1 MEDFQSILPQHA
13 IGSNIRWWIGQIEE
27 KDTKYSNRFKV
38 RIVGKHIRGD
48 REQGIA
54 GVSTENLPWCHT
66 MLPVTTPYSD
76 GGTTGATA
84 NLEVGNWVMG
94 FFLDEDSQRPII
106 VGSVGHVS
114 KSTEEA
120 PSQHDNQSGEKGLEV
135 VADRDTNPNTM
146 QPADSSVSP
155 NLAGHP
161 PGVDEKSTSA
171 LISRLN
177 AENSETNPGGIKF
190 CVNVADPNCGGE
202 KDLGGQIE
210 TILGEMLKANQDS
223 GGQLGDF
230 LVSKA
235 TGQLYNYV
243 NGARKYIN
251 KIFQVVKTF
260 VARIKGEIVKKIKE
274 GIDKLVKALL
284 KPDSFLGDSL
294 KTVREFVNKLLE
306 NLGCSMADI
315 TSRLQNWLTNLLFN
329 YLYDVFKQAAC
340 QVDALVNGILN
351 EITSLLDGVL
361 GKILGP
367 LSSIL
372 GAIAAPLNLIGGV
385 INNIFKLLGI
395 SCDGPNQ
402 KCVKTTKVCVDC
414 GAEKK
419 KDFLDN
425 LLATLSDG
433 PLIEGSYT
441 CKDAN
446 SGIGAKNTKLTFVGG
461 SYRYKFKPSE
471 GGNESSKVS
480 ENDLVTYTVP
490 SSYRTREGRLATF
503 TVTRTGSLDKAS
515 SISYKTINGTAKSGS
530 DYFSRQGILG
540 FAPGQSTRSFTIQ
553 ILNDGIDE
561 GAEIFYIKFK
571 VSTGIYDSYFSSTKS
586 NTQLTTVYI
595 LQDENS
601 GGGDLGTEPIDVSIP
616 PARPVEDPDDD
627 DDDDEY
633 QPITQNPGDDTNNPP
648 FPVEDLPRDDD
659 DDDDEGSADPEYAV
673 TADKAEVGEGG
684 VVTYTITTRNV
695 DDGTILTYNLD
706 GATSEDNITS
716 ADIDGPMSGTFI
728 INESAATV
736 QVTIAEDEDD
746 TEENETLRFSIEETS
761 AFADVIIN
769 TNIDSED
776 SSEQTYSVVAN
787 KTSIA
792 EGETVVYTIVTT
804 NVDAGTILSYTLSG
818 SDITS
823 EDIEGGQLTGTFI
836 IDNNTALVS
845 VTAAEDGTV
854 ESTETLNFAIDE
866 TDASV
871 NVSIDTSLIQPSDPD
886 PEDPDPTDPDP
897 TDPDPTDPDPTD
909 PDTEDPTD
917 PGDPTSPRQNHIIN
931 LSVDKTVVKEGEF
944 VKYTVKTQNVA
955 PGTTFGYTL
964 FGFNITTEDILGGQ
978 LTGQF
983 TIDDVDYDSSINP
996 TGSSSFLKHDITVG
1010 IAEDSLIED
1019 DEVLIFALN
1028 GTGKQVSVLID
1039 VEDVGDTNDPGKDTK
1054 LPGSDIVIPFPDPNP
1069 QPPKPGDIDV
1079 NDPSDPLSP
1088 DPKSPGYEVI
1098 IDEPPFKEP
1107 KSGPP
1112 VIDEDGVIIEFPII
1126 DGGGPYV
1133 EPPIILVSGQGYGA
1147 SAIALLN
1154 DRGAVAELRI
1164 TNPGRGYVGELA
1176 ATSSNSCVIDSYTII
1191 RPGDGYTE
1199 QPQVFVN
1206 GEEGIAE
1213 AVIENGRVISL
1224 RVLDRTRVFDTYPV
1238 VSIIGGGG
1246 FGALFLPSFVCLDI
1260 LDLER
1265 NEYAKIGTGKYIDCP

>member
-1 MEDFQSILPQHA
+1 MEDLQSILPQHA
-13 IGSNIRWWIGQIEE
+13 IGSNIRWWIGQVED

-38 RIVGKHIRGD
+38 RIVGRHIRGNRD
-48 REQGIA
+48 QGVA
-54 GVSTENLPWCHT
+54 GVSTDNLPWCHT

-94 FFLDEDSQRPII
+94 FFLDEDAQRPII

-114 KSTEEA
+114 KSTEET
-120 PSQHDNQSGEKGLEV
+120 PPQHDNQPGEKGLDV

-171 LISRLN
+171 LIARLN

-210 TILGEMLKANQDS
+210 TIIGEMLKANQDA
-223 GGQLGDF
+223 GGQLGDY

-315 TSRLQNWLTNLLFN
+315 ASRLQNWLTNLLFN

-340 QVDALVNGILN
+340 QVDSLVNGILN

-372 GAIAAPLNLIGGV
+372 GAIAKPLNLIGGA
-385 INNIFKLLGI
+385 INSIFKLLGI
-395 SCDGPNQ
+395 SCDGPDQ

-446 SGIGAKNTKLTFVGG
+446 SPIGPKNTKLIFVGG
-461 SYRYKFKPSE
+461 SYKYKFKPPT
-471 GGNESSKVS
+471 GGSGTSKAS
-480 ENDLVTYTVP
+480 ENDLVEYIVP
-490 SSYRTREGRLATF
+490 TSYRTREGKTATF

-515 SISYKTINGTAKSGS
+515 SISYKTINGTALSGS
-530 DYFSRQGILG
+530 DYFSAQGILG
-540 FAPGQSTRSFTIQ
+540 FAPGQTTRTFSTQ

-561 GAEIFYIKFK
+561 GSETFYIKFK
-571 VSTGIYDSYFSSTKS
+571 VETGIYDSYFSSTNS

-595 LQDENS
+595 LQDQNS
-601 GGGDLGTEPIDVSIP
+601 GGGNLGTEPIDINIP
-616 PARPVEDPDDD
+616 PAIDPDDPPDD

-633 QPITQNPGDDTNNPP
+633 QPIISNPGDDNNIPN
-648 FPVEDLPRDDD
+648 FPDDELPRDDD
-659 DDDDEGSADPEYAV
+659 DDGGGSDDPEYAV
-673 TADKAEVGEGG
+673 TADRSEVGEGG
-684 VVTYTITTRNV
+684 VVTYTITTTNV
-695 DDGTILTYNLD
+695 DDGTVLTYNLG
-706 GATSEDNITS
+706 GASSEDDITS
-716 ADIDGPMSGTFI
+716 DDIDGPMSGTFI
-728 INESAATV
+728 INEGAATV
-736 QVTIAEDEDD
+736 QVTIAEDENDNED
-746 TEENETLRFSIEETS
+746 NETLRFSIDGTT

-769 TNIDSED
+769 VNIDRD
-776 SSEQTYSVVAN
+776 DTLAQTYSVVAN

-792 EGETVVYTIVTT
+792 EGETVTYTIITT
-804 NVDAGTILSYTLSG
+804 NVDDGTILSYTLSG

-836 IDNNTALVS
+836 IDNNTALVN
-845 VTAAEDGTV
+845 VTAAEDGNV
-854 ESTETLNFAIDE
+854 ETTETLEFTIDG

-871 NVSIDTSLIQPSDPD
+871 SVSIDTSLEPPVTPTPTTPGDPGDDPSDPD
-886 PEDPDPTDPDP
+886 PSDPGDDPSDP
-897 TDPDPTDPDPTD
+897 
-909 PDTEDPTD
+909 D
-917 PGDPTSPRQNHIIN
+917 PGDPTTPRQNHIIN

-944 VKYTVKTQNVA
+944 VKYTIKTQNIA
-955 PGTTFGYTL
+955 PGTLFGYTL

-983 TIDDVDYDSSINP
+983 TINDVDYDTSINP
-996 TGSSSFLKHDITVG
+996 QGLPSFLKHEITIG

-1039 VEDVGDTNDPGKDTK
+1039 VADVGDTGEPITDDQSPGNGGGIIT
-1054 LPGSDIVIPFPDPNP
+1054 LPDPDTDP
-1069 QPPKPGDIDV
+1069 QQPEPGEG
-1079 NDPSDPLSP
+1079 DPSDPLSP
-1088 DPKSPGYEVI
+1088 DPTSPGYQVI
-1098 IDEPPFKEP
+1098 IDEPPFTEP
-1107 KSGPP
+1107 ESGTP
-1112 VIDEDGVIIEFPII
+1112 VIDEDGVIIELPII

-1133 EPPIILVSGQGYGA
+1133 EPPVVLISGQGYGA

-1164 TNPGRGYVGELA
+1164 TNPGRGYIGELA
-1176 ATSSNSCVIDSYTII
+1176 ATSNNSCVIDSYTII

-1213 AVIENGRVISL
+1213 AVVENGRVVSL
-1224 RVLDRTRVFDTYPV
+1224 RVLDRTRVFTTYPV
-1238 VSIIGGGG
+1238 VSVIGGGG